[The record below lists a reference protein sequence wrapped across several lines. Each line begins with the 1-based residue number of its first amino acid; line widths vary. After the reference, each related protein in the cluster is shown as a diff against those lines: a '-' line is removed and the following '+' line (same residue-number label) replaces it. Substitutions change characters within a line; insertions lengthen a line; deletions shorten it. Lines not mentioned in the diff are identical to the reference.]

1 MINNAEKPLSVGF
14 KYVPYVL
21 YTFEYS
27 KPFLQ
32 PAVYYDTANISH
44 CYHLNFR
51 CYLYLTIIVFLKI
64 TYFHS

>member
-27 KPFLQ
+27 RPFLQ
-32 PAVYYDTANISH
+32 PVVYYDTANISH
-44 CYHLNFR
+44 CYHLNFG
-51 CYLYLTIIVFLKI
+51 CY
-64 TYFHS
+64 